1 MISWIQATVKTK
13 YLLQTADGRFLGNN
27 QRLGD
32 LAPAITDNIHLAN
45 TFVEG
50 YPPFEMA
57 EKYGKLLGVELTPM
71 QMIPI
76 GTGIF
81 PKYELKPIFQ
91 TIAAGDQVFIKP
103 EFQDEGDD
111 QFIWQAI
118 EDEDGGRVKIAP
130 VNIGLPIIPNQIIET
145 RMLVEAI

>member
-1 MISWIQATVKTK
+1 M
-13 YLLQTADGRFLGNN
+13 GGGFLGSPTNH
-27 QRLGD
+27 L
-32 LAPAITDNIHLAN
+32 TDNINRAAVFN
-45 TFVEG
+45 P
-50 YPPFEMA
+50 YQNPPKETA
-57 EKYGKLLGVELTPM
+57 ARYGVYFGTLTPM

-81 PKYELKPIFQ
+81 PRYELKPIFQ

-130 VNIGLPIIPNQIIET
+130 INIGLPIIPNQIIET
-145 RMLVEAI
+145 RMLEEAK